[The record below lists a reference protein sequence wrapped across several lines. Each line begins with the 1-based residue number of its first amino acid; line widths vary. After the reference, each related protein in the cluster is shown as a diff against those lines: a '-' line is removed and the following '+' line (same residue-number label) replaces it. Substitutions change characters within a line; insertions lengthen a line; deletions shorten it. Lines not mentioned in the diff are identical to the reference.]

1 MSKLPIHVSAAAL
14 LPLCLALAACSPR
27 ESPRPR
33 GEQGAAVVP
42 AQPPV
47 NEEAAKN
54 AIDPKDASRQVAAE
68 MSGAAKTAADQAT
81 NKVADAVITT
91 SVNAEL
97 AKDPT
102 LSAVHIDVDTD
113 AGRVALKGTAPD
125 EASRARAA
133 QLAAGV
139 KGVVSVENQLTVQG
153 KG

>member
-1 MSKLPIHVSAAAL
+1 MSKLPMNVPTAAL
-14 LPLCLALAACSPR
+14 MSLCLALAACSPR
-27 ESPRPR
+27 ESARPR
-33 GEQGAAVVP
+33 GDAGAAAAP

-54 AIDPKDASRQVAAE
+54 AVDSKDASLQVAAE
-68 MSGAAKTAADQAT
+68 MSSAAKTAADQAS

-102 LSAVHIDVDTD
+102 LSALHIDVDTD

-125 EASRARAA
+125 EASRERAA